1 MTPFEIDILMHYLT
15 RANDYRDG
23 DFSAPILPATM
34 QSFVDQGLMTE
45 EPEDSSR
52 RFNLTE
58 RGIAYCESLQC
69 VPLPVQRWVTV
80 WPKGE

>member
-1 MTPFEIDILMHYLT
+1 MTPLEIDILMHYLT

-23 DFSAPILPATM
+23 DFSAQLLPLTM
-34 QSFVDQGLMTE
+34 AGFVQQGLMTG

-58 RGIAYCESLQC
+58 RGIAYCESLQR
-69 VPLPVQRWVTV
+69 VPLPVQRWVTI
-80 WPKGE
+80 WPQP